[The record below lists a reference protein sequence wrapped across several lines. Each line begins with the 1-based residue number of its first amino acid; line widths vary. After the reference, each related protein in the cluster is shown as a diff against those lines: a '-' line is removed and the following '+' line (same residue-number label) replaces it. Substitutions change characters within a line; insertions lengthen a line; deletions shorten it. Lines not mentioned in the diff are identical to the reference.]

1 MNIYVYPTDPEW
13 FRFLAAQQALDEI
26 NFWRPG
32 GEQGFRQ
39 LAPGELLLFRLRK
52 PDNVIAGG
60 GFFVH
65 FSFAPLF
72 KAWEA
77 FGNKNGTSNY
87 DQFLRLIA
95 KHKGLSHRPELAA
108 TARIGCIILAS
119 PFFLPR
125 ERWIPVPDD
134 YPMHSPQGYRYDAS
148 YGSGRALFD
157 QVTALLQQPTLE
169 QETVSRIAERPRLDV
184 WGEMALVR
192 RRLHQGAFRLI
203 VADIYEHRC
212 AVTGERT
219 LPVLE
224 AAHIMPVSRG
234 GQHRPDNGLLLR
246 SDIHTL
252 FDLGYV
258 TVTKKAEFR
267 VSSSLTSEWQN
278 GKVYYALQSAKIRL
292 PSDTENR
299 PSGEFLE
306 WHNDTVFRG

>member
-1 MNIYVYPTDPEW
+1 
-13 FRFLAAQQALDEI
+13 
-26 NFWRPG
+26 
-32 GEQGFRQ
+32 
-39 LAPGELLLFRLRK
+39 
-52 PDNVIAGG
+52 
-60 GFFVH
+60 
-65 FSFAPLF
+65 
-72 KAWEA
+72 
-77 FGNKNGTSNY
+77 
-87 DQFLRLIA
+87 
-95 KHKGLSHRPELAA
+95 
-108 TARIGCIILAS
+108 
-119 PFFLPR
+119 
-125 ERWIPVPDD
+125 
-134 YPMHSPQGYRYDAS
+134 
-148 YGSGRALFD
+148 
-157 QVTALLQQPTLE
+157 
-169 QETVSRIAERPRLDV
+169 
-184 WGEMALVR
+184 MALVR

-258 TVTKKAEFR
+258 TVTKKAEFK